1 MRIVSLLPSAT
12 ELLCSIPGGEELLVG
27 RSHECD
33 WPPSIIDRPVLT
45 GQHIT
50 AASSSE
56 IDSQVREA
64 IEKHGSL
71 YTLDADALSSLRPD
85 LILTQD
91 LCSVCSIDLKTVQR
105 IAAGMTPSP
114 RVLNLNPSSIEDV
127 MDDLLR
133 IGEACDLATPANERL
148 VELRARY
155 WSARDHVNELV
166 QGPVTALL
174 EWMDPLYIA
183 GHWTPQLIEQ
193 AGGRHPLNDAGQ
205 PSKVI
210 QPDQLVEAAPER
222 LVISPCGRNL
232 HAIDE
237 ELETLTSANWWNQLP
252 AVRCGHVA
260 LVDGSAWFTRPGPRL
275 VDAFCWLT
283 AWINDRPELAPADP
297 PVRLLQP
304 APD

>member
-50 AASSSE
+50 ATSSSE
-56 IDSQVREA
+56 IDSQVHDA
-64 IEKHGSL
+64 IESHGSL
-71 YTLDADALSSLRPD
+71 YTLDADALSNLEPD

-91 LCSVCSIDLKTVQR
+91 LCNVCSIDLETVKR
-105 IAAGMTPSP
+105 IAARLPRAP

-127 MDDLLR
+127 MDDLLH
-133 IGEACDLATPANERL
+133 IGEACNLIAPANEAL
-148 VELRARY
+148 VELRAR
-155 WSARDHVNELV
+155 WWTARDHVNELIP
-166 QGPVTALL
+166 GPVTALL

-193 AGGRHPLNDAGQ
+193 AGGRHPLNDAGR

-222 LVISPCGRNL
+222 LVIAPCGMDL
-232 HAIDE
+232 HAIDGE
-237 ELETLTSANWWNQLP
+237 IQTLTGASWWNQLP
-252 AVRCGHVA
+252 AVQRGQVA
-260 LVDGSAWFTRPGPRL
+260 LVDGSAWFNRPGPRL

-297 PVRLLQP
+297 PVRFLQP
-304 APD
+304 VPD